1 MAILGGAGNPIGGSF
16 TGPAEALELVSDRC
30 YAYSGLV
37 NDASSGSA
45 ATTLVKFTTGNF
57 VSVVECFVFT
67 DSGGNTDRYFSVTMN
82 GTIVYQGQYDDVPAK
97 VEGGGP
103 WAAFVIP
110 SYTEFEIKWGATA
123 SRNCTLSLVGR
134 VYR

>member
-1 MAILGGAGNPIGGSF
+1 MPEGVGYGPQNTVSVGKELNIIG
-16 TGPAEALELVSDRC
+16 THC
-30 YAYSGLV
+30 YAYSGII

-45 ATTLVKFTTGNF
+45 ATTMVKFTTGSY
-57 VSVVECFVFT
+57 VAAVECYVFT

-82 GTIVYQGQYDDVPAK
+82 GIIAYQGQYDDLPAK

-110 SYTEFEIKWGATA
+110 PYTDFEIKWGATA
-123 SRNCTLSLVGR
+123 SRNATLSLTGR
-134 VYR
+134 IYK